1 VLVVEEGKK
10 KLTITFGNLKN
21 KLYITNMKKIFLFT
35 AEWCPGCK
43 TLEPIMDKISA
54 TIPVDKINID
64 YELDRA
70 RAANVMSVPT
80 VVLAENG
87 QEIKRFVGAKSYEQ
101 ILEFIR

>member
-1 VLVVEEGKK
+1 MK
-10 KLTITFGNLKN
+10 KL
-21 KLYITNMKKIFLFT
+21 FLFT

-54 TIPVDKINID
+54 TIPVDKVNID
-64 YELDRA
+64 YEMDRA

-87 QEIKRFVGAKSYEQ
+87 QEIKRSVGAKSYEQ
-101 ILEFIR
+101 MLEFIK